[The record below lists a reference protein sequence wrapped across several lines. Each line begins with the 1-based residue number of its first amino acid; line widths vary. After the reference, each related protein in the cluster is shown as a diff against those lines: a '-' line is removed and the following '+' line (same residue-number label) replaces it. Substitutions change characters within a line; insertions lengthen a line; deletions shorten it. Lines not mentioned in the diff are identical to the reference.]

1 MYILLGNRPFLKR
14 HFQVFQ
20 DDLNSNRIHLGDE
33 GKVCLGPYKPGVR
46 PVYMRREKPG
56 RKSVADAE
64 KLRYPSLPPASV
76 PTLRIGKLE
85 PDPCSSNEEV
95 EYVSLDA
102 LIDGI
107 GVLAAR
113 TNQSQPAKEP
123 AKELVKRI
131 LRRRIEKEKKY
142 AAYKNV
148 QFREWEPVRENPV
161 PSSPIATPSASPETT
176 MLDADTATAK
186 QSVERR
192 KHP

>member
-46 PVYMRREKPG
+46 PVYMRQEKPG

-64 KLRYPSLPPASV
+64 KLRYPSLPPANV
-76 PTLRIGKLE
+76 QTLRIGKLE

-102 LIDGI
+102 LIDGM

-142 AAYKNV
+142 AAHKNV
-148 QFREWEPVRENPV
+148 RFREWEPERENPV
-161 PSSPIATPSASPETT
+161 PSSPIATPSAPPETT

-186 QSVERR
+186 KSVERR